1 MTLKDLKWE
10 RICSSYF
17 VDPICFVGIL
27 KFSWY
32 EVHRQLE
39 DVNAVFRSWNVEKRL
54 GYFIFNNSGFIKK
67 TWLFFVCE
75 KGLVIETGKENKKNI
90 CLANVLWFSPFLHP
104 VFVVEKNPPVKFPLA
119 KSVLSWHPWGQWPRP
134 RIRST
139 ITTNIFYFSFI
150 PEKAA
155 AVVNKYGKKLWIFS
169 ILGEISTTFK
179 GRI

>member
-1 MTLKDLKWE
+1 MDWANGYLALLWKKWWVLVTLKDLKWE

-27 KFSWY
+27 KFSRY

-39 DVNAVFRSWNVEKRL
+39 DVNAVFRSWKRL
-54 GYFIFNNSGFIKK
+54 GFYFPQLRLHKLP
-67 TWLFFVCE
+67 WLFFCLW
-75 KGLVIETGKENKKNI
+75 KIRIGHWNRQQKKH
-90 CLANVLWFSPFLHP
+90 VFSKRSLIFSLFAHC
-104 VFVVEKNPPVKFPLA
+104 FCCWKKTN
-119 KSVLSWHPWGQWPRP
+119 LSWQLRP

-155 AVVNKYGKKLWIFS
+155 VEEIWEKVVDFLDF
-169 ILGEISTTFK
+169 
-179 GRI
+179 GRNFHDF

>member
-75 KGLVIETGKENKKNI
+75 KGLVIETGKEKQKKH
-90 CLANVLWFSPFLHP
+90 LFSKRSLILSLFAPCFCCWKKSTCQIPIGQVGVIMTPMGPMAKAPDPIDDYHEHLLLQLH
-104 VFVVEKNPPVKFPLA
+104 
-119 KSVLSWHPWGQWPRP
+119 SW
-134 RIRST
+134 
-139 ITTNIFYFSFI
+139 
-150 PEKAA
+150 
-155 AVVNKYGKKLWIFS
+155 
-169 ILGEISTTFK
+169 K
-179 GRI
+179 GRRGCEQIREKVVDFLDFGRNFHDF